1 MTDNAFAR
9 HVHEGL
15 TASQKFLSSKYFYD
29 QTGDRL
35 FQAIMASPEY
45 YLTNAELEIFSQ
57 QKEAI
62 RDALPHDLFDLV
74 ELGAGDGFKTQVLL
88 EHFIAQGTQFEYL
101 PVDISNNALRG
112 LEEKL
117 QKSMPALTVHPVQG
131 DYLDA
136 LGKLPNNGHPRVILF
151 LGSNIGNFPPPRAVQ
166 FLRAIRNRMD
176 QQDALLIGFDL
187 KKHPQV
193 ILAAYNDASGHT
205 RSFNLNL
212 LVRINR
218 ELGGR
223 FKLEQFEHFPT
234 YDPQTG
240 ATKSFLVSQVDQQ
253 VPIGG
258 IGETV
263 SFRAGESIFMEISQ
277 KYSPADLV
285 ELAAATGFVIKQ
297 VFSDSRDYFADQL
310 WLPETQP

>member
-1 MTDNAFAR
+1 MTDSAFAR
-9 HVHEGL
+9 HVREGL
-15 TASQKFLSSKYFYD
+15 AASEKFLSSKYFYD
-29 QTGDRL
+29 QSGDRL
-35 FQAIMASPEY
+35 FQAIMTSPEY

-62 RDALPHDLFDLV
+62 RDALPHDIFDLV

-88 EHFIAQGTQFEYL
+88 EHFVARGTRFEYL
-101 PVDISNNALRG
+101 PVDISDNALMG
-112 LEEKL
+112 LKDKL
-117 QKSMPALTVHPVQG
+117 QHSIPELIVKPVQG

-136 LGKLPNNGHPRVILF
+136 LNRLPSSGHPRVILF

-166 FLRAIRNRMD
+166 FLRTIRNRMD
-176 QQDALLIGFDL
+176 QHDALLIGFDL
-187 KKHPQV
+187 KKHPKV
-193 ILAAYNDASGHT
+193 ILAAYNDAAGHT

-218 ELGGR
+218 ELGGQ
-223 FKLEQFEHFPT
+223 FDLDQFEHFPT

-240 ATKSFLVSQVDQQ
+240 ATKSFLISQVDQQ
-253 VPIGG
+253 VPIAA
-258 IGETV
+258 IGETF

-277 KYSPADLV
+277 KYSPADLD

-297 VFSDSRDYFADQL
+297 VFIDSRQYFADQL
-310 WLPETQP
+310 WLPESQS